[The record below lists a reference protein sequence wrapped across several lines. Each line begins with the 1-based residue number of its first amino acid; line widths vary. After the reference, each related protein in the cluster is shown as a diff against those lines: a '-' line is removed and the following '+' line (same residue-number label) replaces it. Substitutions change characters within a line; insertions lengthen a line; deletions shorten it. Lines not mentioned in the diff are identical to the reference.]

1 MDNLKGLERGGV
13 RLQSLLLDKRLVT
26 ELSSDFS
33 LPDYQPEIK
42 RLLGVRA
49 VVTPA
54 DKYIGAGS
62 GEFSGSVE
70 YSILYSGN
78 DGELYCSGQVSEY
91 RFTVPLELPSDFEIA
106 QGLICDVDTV
116 AETPAARVTGP
127 RRLCVKCRLRSR
139 VRLFGTRW
147 IEEMLIGA
155 EDGEL
160 ERLLGSFESMQTFS
174 GSSDALHLGDEI
186 LNDGG
191 EELRVISAEGQA
203 YVNEAIAG
211 SGCVNCRGE
220 VVLKLLCARAET
232 NSAMPFVQWRRI
244 PFTGTVPTEGAEVN
258 CMASA
263 RGTCTDVTV
272 TVEDGRI
279 LCEVVLRLQVY
290 AQRNVTVPYT
300 KDVYSIGGVGKT
312 NHLHLTYQTALRCF
326 NTNFSLNTTLSMEE
340 AGLRRDQSLADLSL
354 IPTSL
359 ELNAENG
366 RLVLCGKC
374 RCLCIVRSE
383 DEFSA
388 KEFELPFRYVADG
401 TAEMLADY
409 DVNVAVISCRARE
422 DGERMSIDAEL
433 AVSMVTRG
441 EGSVD
446 VFGEGSFE
454 QSPQEE
460 ACVYTVC
467 CPSKTDTLWSIAKR
481 YHVPV
486 AQITGSNPLSGSPV
500 ADAKDSLVGVKYL
513 LI

>member
-232 NSAMPFVQWRRI
+232 NGAMPFVQWRRI

-279 LCEVVLRLQVY
+279 LCEVSLRLQSR
-290 AQRNVTVPYT
+290 AMRNVTVPYT
-300 KDVYSIGGVGKT
+300 KDVYLTGGEGEVRHAPLVYQTVGKCT
-312 NHLHLTYQTALRCF
+312 GG
-326 NTNFSLNTTLSMEE
+326 NFSLNTTLSLEE
-340 AGLRRDQSLADLSL
+340 AGLHRGQTVADLSL
-354 IPTSL
+354 TPTVTNL
-359 ELNAENG
+359 ENDGG
-366 RLVLCGKC
+366 RLVLHGKC
-374 RCLCIVRSE
+374 RCLCLVRSE

-388 KEFELPFRYVADG
+388 QEFELPFRYVADG
-401 TAEMLADY
+401 TAEPHADC
-409 DVNVAVISCRARE
+409 DVDVTVISCRARE
-422 DGERMSIDAEL
+422 DGERMSVDAEL
-433 AVSMVTRG
+433 SVSIVTRG
-441 EGSVD
+441 EGSVEMLAEG
-446 VFGEGSFE
+446 VFKDGSKTEEEG
-454 QSPQEE
+454 
-460 ACVYTVC
+460 YTVC
-467 CPSKTDTLWSIAKR
+467 FPSASDTLWSVGKR
-481 YHVPV
+481 YCVPV
-486 AQITGSNPLSGSPV
+486 ARLSEGNPLSGSPV
-500 ADAKDSLVGVKYL
+500 ADAADSLVGMKYL